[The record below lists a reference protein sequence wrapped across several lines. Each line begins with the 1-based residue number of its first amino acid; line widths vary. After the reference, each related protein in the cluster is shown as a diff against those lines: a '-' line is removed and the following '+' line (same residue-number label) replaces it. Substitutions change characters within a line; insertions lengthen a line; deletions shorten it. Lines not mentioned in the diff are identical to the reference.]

1 MISHE
6 AEAARRL
13 LLLSHVHLAKLWL
26 SHLLLAHWLTH
37 IHWLLLLLHLKLRLL
52 VHLHLLR
59 HLLLLHKVHSRLRL
73 LLLLHVLLLE
83 HLRLGLL
90 LRAEVGHLRLES
102 IHCMTTLALP

>member
-1 MISHE
+1 MGGISHE

-37 IHWLLLLLHLKLRLL
+37 IHLLLLHLKLRLL

-59 HLLLLHKVHSRLRL
+59 HLLLLHKVHSHLRL

-90 LRAEVGHLRLES
+90 LRAEVSHLRLES
-102 IHCMTTLALP
+102 IHCITLALP

>member
-37 IHWLLLLLHLKLRLL
+37 IHLLLLLLLLHLKLRLL

-90 LRAEVGHLRLES
+90 RSEVSHLRLES
-102 IHCMTTLALP
+102 IHCITLALP